1 MKLLISNGQEMYLQ
15 DYVDIRKFD
24 WILSLYKDILYFE
37 SRIIKKQH
45 VYSQRLM

>member
-1 MKLLISNGQEMYLQ
+1 MCLL
-15 DYVDIRKFD
+15 DYVEIRKLD

-45 VYSQRLM
+45 VYLQRLM